1 MLDIFTAAFFGH
13 RHIDNPFKIDERL
26 EEQIRCLLREKEY
39 VDFIVGRS
47 GEFDQ
52 FASSAV
58 LHVRK
63 AVGEHNSSLTLVLPY
78 ATAEYLNN
86 VQSFEKYYDEIEIC
100 HESAKAHFKSAIQM
114 RNRKM
119 VDRADLIICCIE
131 HESGGAYQTIQY
143 AQKQNKTII
152 NLAIE
157 ETV

>member
-1 MLDIFTAAFFGH
+1 MLDIFTVAFFGH
-13 RHIDNPFKIDERL
+13 RHIDNSFKIDERL

-63 AVGEHNSSLTLVLPY
+63 AVGDHNSSLTLVLPY

-86 VQSFEKYYDEIEIC
+86 AQFFEKYYDEIEIC
-100 HESAKAHFKSAIQM
+100 QESAQAHFKSAIQI

-119 VDRADLIICCIE
+119 ADRADLIICCIE